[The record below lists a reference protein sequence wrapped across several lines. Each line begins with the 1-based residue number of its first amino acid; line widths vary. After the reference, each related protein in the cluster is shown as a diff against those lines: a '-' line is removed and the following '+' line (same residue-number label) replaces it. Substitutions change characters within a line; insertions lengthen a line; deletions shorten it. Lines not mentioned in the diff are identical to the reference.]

1 MGPSLTDC
9 AGCFPRYNIDVKA
22 LLPLLAV
29 LAAFAVAACDK
40 KTDVTEQ
47 SAAPAPAAAS
57 AAAPVAPPAAA
68 ATSALLAPE
77 KATEKAPETFKVK
90 FATTKG
96 DMVIQVT
103 RAWSPN
109 GADRFYNLVK
119 IGYYDDVAFFRMVN
133 GFMAQLGIHGNPE
146 VNAKWRPASIQD
158 DPSAG
163 QSNKPG
169 YVTFAKTGAPNSRG
183 NQIFINFGDNAF
195 LDGQGFTP
203 FGRVVD
209 GTPVL
214 GALNLEYGESPD
226 QGAIQS
232 QGNAYLKANFPRLDY
247 IKTAR
252 IIP

>member
-1 MGPSLTDC
+1 MDKNQRFALPILSLLT
-9 AGCFPRYNIDVKA
+9 A
-22 LLPLLAV
+22 LSL
-29 LAAFAVAACDK
+29 AACDK
-40 KTDVTEQ
+40 KTEGTEA
-47 SAAPAPAAAS
+47 SAPASAPAAAPAQTMPV
-57 AAAPVAPPAAA
+57 AAANP
-68 ATSALLAPE
+68 ALLSPE
-77 KATEKAPETFKVK
+77 KATEKAPEKFKVK
-90 FATTKG
+90 IVTTKG
-96 DMVIQVT
+96 DMVIEVN

-119 IGYYDDVAFFRMVN
+119 IGYYDDTAFFRIVN
-133 GFMAQLGIHGNPE
+133 GFMAQIGIHGDPA
-146 VNAKWRPASIQD
+146 VNAKWRPSTIAD

-169 YVTFAKTGAPNSRG
+169 YVTFAKTGMPNSRTT
-183 NQIFINFGDNAF
+183 QFFFNFGDNAF

-203 FGRVVD
+203 FGKVVD
-209 GTPVL
+209 GSPVL
-214 GALNLEYGESPD
+214 GALNLEYGEAPD

>member
-1 MGPSLTDC
+1 MESVRLGPMNKNLY
-9 AGCFPRYNIDVKA
+9 AV
-22 LLPLLAV
+22 LAV
-29 LAAFAVAACDK
+29 CAAFAVSACDK
-40 KTDVTEQ
+40 KSESPVQ
-47 SAAPAPAAAS
+47 SSAPAAAPAQTMPVV
-57 AAAPVAPPAAA
+57 AANP
-68 ATSALLAPE
+68 ALLAPE
-77 KATEKAPETFKVK
+77 KAVEKAPETFKVK
-90 FATTKG
+90 IATTKG
-96 DMVIQVT
+96 DMIVAVT

-119 IGYYDDVAFFRMVN
+119 IGYYDDTAFFRIVN
-133 GFMAQLGIHGNPE
+133 GFMAQIGIHGDPA
-146 VNAKWRPASIQD
+146 VNAKWRPATIPD

-169 YVTFAKTGAPNSRG
+169 YVTFAKTGMPNSRTT
-183 NQIFINFGDNAF
+183 QIFINFGDNAG

-226 QGAIQS
+226 QGMIQA

-247 IKTAR
+247 IKSAR
-252 IIP
+252 IVP

>member
-1 MGPSLTDC
+1 MNKHLFS
-9 AGCFPRYNIDVKA
+9 
-22 LLPLLAV
+22 LLAV
-29 LAAFAVAACDK
+29 SAAFALVACDK
-40 KTDVTEQ
+40 KTEIAET
-47 SAAPAPAAAS
+47 AAPAAAP
-57 AAAPVAPPAAA
+57 AQTMPAAA
-68 ATSALLAPE
+68 ANPALLAPE
-77 KATEKAPETFKVK
+77 KANEKAPETFKVK

-96 DMVIQVT
+96 DLVVEVK

-119 IGYYDDVAFFRMVN
+119 IGYFDDTAFFRIVN
-133 GFMAQLGIHGNPE
+133 GFMAQIGIHGDPT
-146 VNAKWRPASIQD
+146 VNAKWRSATIQD
-158 DPSAG
+158 DPAAG

-169 YVTFAKTGAPNSRG
+169 YVTFAKTGMPNSRTT
-183 NQIFINFGDNAF
+183 QIFINFGDNAG

-214 GALNLEYGESPD
+214 GALNLEYGEAPD

-252 IIP
+252 LVP